1 MNKVLIADNVSDAV
15 FKVFDE
21 NNIEYVQ
28 KTGLNEDELAREI
41 VDYAGL
47 VIRSAVTVTDK
58 IISSAKNLRVI
69 GRPGVGVDNV
79 DLDSATKNNIVV
91 MNTPLGNVQATA
103 ELTFSIIHALMR
115 KITEANESMHSKK
128 WEKKNFIGSEMLGK
142 TIGIVGFGNIGK
154 KISEISHAYGMNIL
168 VHSASLSDTEQ
179 KKYKVEKVSFE
190 EILLHSDIITFHNKL
205 SDKSKYMINKD
216 TLKTI
221 KKTAIIINCAR
232 GGIVNENDVKN
243 AIDKNGLGGYGCDV
257 YEKEPQTD
265 SIFSGMKKVVMTP
278 HIGASTAE
286 AQEKVAIQIAEQMV
300 DYLLNNNV
308 VNQVNK

>member
-1 MNKVLIADNVSDAV
+1 
-15 FKVFDE
+15 
-21 NNIEYVQ
+21 
-28 KTGLNEDELAREI
+28 
-41 VDYAGL
+41 
-47 VIRSAVTVTDK
+47 
-58 IISSAKNLRVI
+58 
-69 GRPGVGVDNV
+69 
-79 DLDSATKNNIVV
+79 
-91 MNTPLGNVQATA
+91 
-103 ELTFSIIHALMR
+103 
-115 KITEANESMHSKK
+115 MHSKK

-154 KISEISHAYGMNIL
+154 KISEISHAYGMNVL

-243 AIDKNGLGGYGCDV
+243 AIDKNDLGGYGCDV

-286 AQEKVAIQIAEQMV
+286 AQEKVAIQIAEQMA

>member
-28 KTGLNEDELAREI
+28 KTGLSEDELSREI

-154 KISEISHAYGMNIL
+154 KISEISHAYGMNVL

-179 KKYKVEKVSFE
+179 KKYKVKKVSFE

-216 TLKTI
+216 TLKT
-221 KKTAIIINCAR
+221 C
-232 GGIVNENDVKN
+232 
-243 AIDKNGLGGYGCDV
+243 
-257 YEKEPQTD
+257 
-265 SIFSGMKKVVMTP
+265 
-278 HIGASTAE
+278 
-286 AQEKVAIQIAEQMV
+286 
-300 DYLLNNNV
+300 LLCTSDAADD
-308 VNQVNK
+308 

>member
-1 MNKVLIADNVSDAV
+1 MC
-15 FKVFDE
+15 
-21 NNIEYVQ
+21 
-28 KTGLNEDELAREI
+28 
-41 VDYAGL
+41 
-47 VIRSAVTVTDK
+47 IRD
-58 IISSAKNLRVI
+58 R
-69 GRPGVGVDNV
+69 
-79 DLDSATKNNIVV
+79 
-91 MNTPLGNVQATA
+91 
-103 ELTFSIIHALMR
+103 
-115 KITEANESMHSKK
+115 ANESMHSKK

-154 KISEISHAYGMNIL
+154 KISEISHAYGMNVL